1 MKNSMLNFKYVVITL
16 LSILLWIPLCAY
28 AQQIVKGT
36 VLAEG
41 EPLIGVTVKV
51 KDSSGGTI
59 TDLDGKYSVSVPNLD
74 ATLVFS
80 FMGYVTEE
88 IPIKGRGSVNV
99 TMKENVTELGEVT
112 IVGYGVVAK
121 RDLTGAISSV
131 TSKQIEQDA
140 SQSLEGLL
148 QGKAAGVSIIANSG
162 EPGGGITMRIRG
174 QSSLNSGIEPLYIV
188 DDVPIQV
195 ENTQMNHGGTALSP
209 LANIDPSDIAS
220 IEVLKDAA
228 SASIYGSRAAN
239 GVVIITTKRGK
250 SGKPVITFNA
260 SLAVSN
266 IAKKKAVLNGRQYSE
281 LILDEYENA
290 GDPKPIWQ
298 VVDSL
303 NPTTSADNDWQSMVY
318 QSAIQ
323 QKYDLGISG
332 GTKDLR
338 YAMSAS
344 YLDQEGTVINT
355 GYKRIGTR
363 INVDYRANKWLKVGS
378 STSINDGRNK
388 RTTQGNSEASV
399 VAVLTYPPVFSSHN
413 PDGSLIGRL
422 SGKTSPYAAA
432 QAAKRNSHNNRIVTN
447 EYIELFFTKN
457 LRFKTNFAYDLSI
470 TKEDSFAD
478 KILDSKG
485 QYQARTR
492 STKSFTWV
500 NENLLFYNKTFNKKH
515 NLALMAGYT
524 QQSWQS
530 EYTGIDGEGYS
541 SGSITT
547 LNAASVITKAYTQN
561 TKHAIISYLAR
572 VNYDYMSR
580 YLFTA
585 SIRRDG
591 SSRFGNNKKYGNFP
605 SVQLGWRFSDES
617 WMKSLSFLSN
627 GKIRFSYA
635 LTGNE
640 SIPNFITHGAY
651 AVTGNYMGSQ
661 AIYPTSLKNPNLT
674 WENTEQYNLGLDLN
688 FLNNRIN
695 FIGDIYLKKTKDLL
709 FNVRLPQTSGFG
721 SVLSNLGNLSTKG
734 LELQLNTVNIKGK
747 FNWTSDF
754 NISFDR
760 TIVDKLPDGA
770 DILSGRSIVREG
782 EPVGSFYGWNMLGVY
797 SRDEDNYYVRMK
809 PDGTVQEYQL
819 LFGAGGAPFTGGD
832 VQWEDI
838 NGDGIIDD
846 SDRKIIGC
854 GQPLFYGGFSNE
866 FSYKGVSLNI
876 YTTFSYGNDIYN
888 DVRSTQ
894 DGMDA
899 VNNATRDVLNRWRKP
914 GDVTNVPIAMRKDPK
929 SNGRQSNRWIE
940 DGSYFK
946 IKSVMLS
953 YELPKKWI
961 SKAMLTHLRVYVSG
975 TNLLTFSHYS
985 GYDPEVNATSSALEI
1000 GRDTGVYPSARTFT
1014 FGLKASF

>member
-1 MKNSMLNFKYVVITL
+1 
-16 LSILLWIPLCAY
+16 
-28 AQQIVKGT
+28 
-36 VLAEG
+36 
-41 EPLIGVTVKV
+41 
-51 KDSSGGTI
+51 
-59 TDLDGKYSVSVPNLD
+59 
-74 ATLVFS
+74 
-80 FMGYVTEE
+80 
-88 IPIKGRGSVNV
+88 
-99 TMKENVTELGEVT
+99 
-112 IVGYGVVAK
+112 
-121 RDLTGAISSV
+121 
-131 TSKQIEQDA
+131 
-140 SQSLEGLL
+140 
-148 QGKAAGVSIIANSG
+148 
-162 EPGGGITMRIRG
+162 
-174 QSSLNSGIEPLYIV
+174 
-188 DDVPIQV
+188 
-195 ENTQMNHGGTALSP
+195 
-209 LANIDPSDIAS
+209 
-220 IEVLKDAA
+220 
-228 SASIYGSRAAN
+228 
-239 GVVIITTKRGK
+239 
-250 SGKPVITFNA
+250 
-260 SLAVSN
+260 
-266 IAKKKAVLNGRQYSE
+266 
-281 LILDEYENA
+281 
-290 GDPKPIWQ
+290 
-298 VVDSL
+298 
-303 NPTTSADNDWQSMVY
+303 
-318 QSAIQ
+318 
-323 QKYDLGISG
+323 
-332 GTKDLR
+332 
-338 YAMSAS
+338 
-344 YLDQEGTVINT
+344 
-355 GYKRIGTR
+355 
-363 INVDYRANKWLKVGS
+363 
-378 STSINDGRNK
+378 
-388 RTTQGNSEASV
+388 
-399 VAVLTYPPVFSSHN
+399 
-413 PDGSLIGRL
+413 
-422 SGKTSPYAAA
+422 
-432 QAAKRNSHNNRIVTN
+432 
-447 EYIELFFTKN
+447 
-457 LRFKTNFAYDLSI
+457 
-470 TKEDSFAD
+470 
-478 KILDSKG
+478 
-485 QYQARTR
+485 
-492 STKSFTWV
+492 
-500 NENLLFYNKTFNKKH
+500 
-515 NLALMAGYT
+515 
-524 QQSWQS
+524 
-530 EYTGIDGEGYS
+530 
-541 SGSITT
+541 
-547 LNAASVITKAYTQN
+547 
-561 TKHAIISYLAR
+561 
-572 VNYDYMSR
+572 MSR

-721 SVLSNLGNLSTKG
+721 SVWSNLGNLSTKG